1 MIGFYLLSI
10 FAMTL
15 GAALVLDFKGFRRF
29 FTRRPG
35 ESEEYARKF
44 QTPAILAGLIF
55 SFFRWRPSFDP
66 SLSEVKAVSRSTGRA
81 VEAGSSYL
89 RLSRVMDR
97 AVGRSGGAG
106 FKRL

>member
-55 SFFRWRPSFDP
+55 FLLPLAAIIR
-66 SLSEVKAVSRSTGRA
+66 SLTV
-81 VEAGSSYL
+81 
-89 RLSRVMDR
+89 
-97 AVGRSGGAG
+97 
-106 FKRL
+106 